1 MRDYR
6 VKITIRNDRLLSAI
20 EEMGHPSVM
29 SFCRKYNLPYTSTNE
44 IVNGRK
50 PPLKEDG
57 DLRKECKDL
66 LDLLGMDIEE
76 AFTKRQMQGFR
87 RTTFET
93 KVEEEQLLKLVN
105 PAKNQEIS
113 AIEADVSSRI
123 KQVISNSLS
132 PRQEKVIRLRYGL
145 NEDKKCH
152 TYEELGLHF
161 NVTRER
167 ARQMELRALE
177 RLKNIKNTRDLINTG
192 FYDVFT
198 SVNVKPEQI
207 EEAEVF
213 SDLLLNKKNKK
224 INYRNRRSKKMEKN
238 YNKLCSKID
247 KISDLTDD
255 KKQQVK
261 TWVEKTL
268 DKCRLEVNYSL
279 YFGWSY
285 EHNWMYNQVKDIMK
299 ELKSKNLLH
308 VYKRAKKIMNKIEK
322 RSSICLEP
330 VNNKIWK
337 RSKFLI
343 YYKQDTN

>member
-6 VKITIRNDRLLSAI
+6 VKITIRNDRLLSVI
-20 EEMGHPSVM
+20 EEMGHSSVK
-29 SFCRKYNLPYTSTNE
+29 SFCRKYNLPYTSTNQ
-44 IVNGRK
+44 IVNGRI

-123 KQVISNSLS
+123 KQVISSSLS
-132 PRQEKVIRLRYGL
+132 PRQEKIIRLRYGL
-145 NEDKKCH
+145 NEDKKCY
-152 TYEELGLHF
+152 TYEEIGLHF

-177 RLKNIKNTRDLINTG
+177 RLKNIKNTRDLLNTG

-238 YNKLCSKID
+238 YNRLCSKID
-247 KISDLTDD
+247 KKLNFTDH
-255 KKQQVK
+255 KKEQIK
-261 TWVEKTL
+261 TWIEKTL
-268 DKCRLEVNYSL
+268 DSCRLEVNYSL
-279 YFGWSY
+279 NFEWSY

-299 ELKSKNLLH
+299 EVRSKNILH
-308 VYKRAKKIMNKIEK
+308 VYERVKKTMNKIKK
-322 RSSICLEP
+322 RRYIYLEP
-330 VNNKIWK
+330 VNNRIWR

-343 YYKQDTN
+343 YYEQDIN